1 MGLYIS
7 TNSSASHFAQR
18 MEVKGSNAKHD
29 EMPSN
34 HCKPGS
40 RQVIATALLYFSG
53 CIGCSWL
60 LEIGGGLEYTT
71 QGQLR
76 GCSG

>member
-1 MGLYIS
+1 M
-7 TNSSASHFAQR
+7 
-18 MEVKGSNAKHD
+18 KGSNLKHD

-34 HCKPGS
+34 HMWLSKPGS
-40 RQVIATALLYFSG
+40 RQVIATVLLYFSG
-53 CIGCSWL
+53 CIGCSWI

-76 GCSG
+76 TSGGAVVDL